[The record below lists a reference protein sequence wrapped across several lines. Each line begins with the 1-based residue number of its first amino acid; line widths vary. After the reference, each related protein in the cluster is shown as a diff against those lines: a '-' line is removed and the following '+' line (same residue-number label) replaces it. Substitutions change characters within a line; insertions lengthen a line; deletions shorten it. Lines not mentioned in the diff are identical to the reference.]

1 MSEQDEAKFCENLSE
16 IRANRLRNDS
26 ELSHFEETADQHI
39 ATSWSASEHLE
50 TINETSRRHVPCVPN
65 RRHET
70 IHRPAPNVPHRIEQ
84 TSVRPEFHS
93 ELGAKIKIKQ
103 SKSGSSERLTEP
115 KYRAKR
121 TNRKQNEG
129 AFVYNERSMISDN
142 SRYNRRNYNTFS
154 INHTSSNSY
163 SERQPLLGNQF
174 YQTESQISGKH

>member
-1 MSEQDEAKFCENLSE
+1 MSEQDEAKFRENLSE

-50 TINETSRRHVPCVPN
+50 TINETSRRPVPCVPN
-65 RRHET
+65 RRPET
-70 IHRPAPNVPHRIEQ
+70 IQRPDPNVPNRTVQ

-103 SKSGSSERLTEP
+103 SKSGSSERLTVP
-115 KYRAKR
+115 KYREKR
-121 TNRKQNEG
+121 TNRNQNER

-163 SERQPLLGNQF
+163 SERQPLLGDQF